1 MDYNSCLLSKAE
13 IEKEIFYKGDFDK
26 RHFRQISV
34 ETICNVHKSK
44 FVLTA
49 DFSPGST

>member
-1 MDYNSCLLSKAE
+1 MDYNCLLSKAE
-13 IEKEIFYKGDFDK
+13 IEKDIFNKGDFDK

-34 ETICNVHKSK
+34 ETICNVQSK